1 MHILYTHYDYG
12 FQIIYHLCIGRRR
25 ICSLYGKY
33 TNKMQN
39 KKKYFFTFQKSKRS
53 LIKLIRRN
61 QIII

>member
-39 KKKYFFTFQKSKRS
+39 KKKIFHFPKVKTVTDKTSTP
-53 LIKLIRRN
+53 
-61 QIII
+61 